1 MQKAIKRYFPVFV
14 LPTLI
19 AFTIG
24 FLAPFVLG
32 VYLSFCKF
40 TTVTDAR
47 FIGLGNY
54 AKILGDGDF
63 LHSLWF
69 TALFTIVTVLLINIF
84 AFAVAMLLTKKIK
97 GTNIFRTVF
106 FMPNLIGGIV
116 LGYIWQFVFSRV
128 FVSIGETTGWSLF
141 EISWLSTPNKAF
153 AALVLVSVWQLAGYM
168 ILIYVAGFMGLS
180 EDVLEAA
187 SIDGASGWV
196 KMKNIILPLMMSSV
210 TICLFLTLSRAFMV
224 YDVNLSLTGGAP
236 YGTTEMAAMHVYEKA
251 FTSRQF
257 GVGQAEA
264 FILFII
270 VACISGIQVYTTKK
284 REVEA

>member
-40 TTVTDAR
+40 TTVTDAK
-47 FIGLGNY
+47 FIGLSNY

-84 AFAVAMLLTKKIK
+84 AFAVAMLLTKNIK

-116 LGYIWQFVFSRV
+116 LGY
-128 FVSIGETTGWSLF
+128 
-141 EISWLSTPNKAF
+141 
-153 AALVLVSVWQLAGYM
+153 VWQLLLNG
-168 ILIYVAGFMGLS
+168 ILAHLV
-180 EDVLEAA
+180 
-187 SIDGASGWV
+187 SGDW
-196 KMKNIILPLMMSSV
+196 S
-210 TICLFLTLSRAFMV
+210 F
-224 YDVNLSLTGGAP
+224 
-236 YGTTEMAAMHVYEKA
+236 
-251 FTSRQF
+251 
-257 GVGQAEA
+257 
-264 FILFII
+264 
-270 VACISGIQVYTTKK
+270 
-284 REVEA
+284 

>member
-40 TTVTDAR
+40 TTVTDAK
-47 FIGLGNY
+47 FIGLSNY
-54 AKILGDGDF
+54 VKILGDGDF

-84 AFAVAMLLTKKIK
+84 AFAVAMLLTKNIK

-116 LGYIWQFVFSRV
+116 LGY
-128 FVSIGETTGWSLF
+128 
-141 EISWLSTPNKAF
+141 
-153 AALVLVSVWQLAGYM
+153 VWQLLLNG
-168 ILIYVAGFMGLS
+168 ILAHLRNPEYS
-180 EDVLEAA
+180 
-187 SIDGASGWV
+187 W
-196 KMKNIILPLMMSSV
+196 
-210 TICLFLTLSRAFMV
+210 RA
-224 YDVNLSLTGGAP
+224 DRGSTD
-236 YGTTEMAAMHVYEKA
+236 
-251 FTSRQF
+251 
-257 GVGQAEA
+257 
-264 FILFII
+264 
-270 VACISGIQVYTTKK
+270 
-284 REVEA
+284 